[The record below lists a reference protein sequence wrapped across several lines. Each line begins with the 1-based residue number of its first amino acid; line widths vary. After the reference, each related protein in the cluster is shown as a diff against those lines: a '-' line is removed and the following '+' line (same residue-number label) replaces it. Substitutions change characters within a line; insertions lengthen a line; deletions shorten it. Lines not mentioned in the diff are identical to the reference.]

1 MTSSFRIFGY
11 FFRFLLFVHCQQSLS
26 IFFLRH
32 VHEVLQ
38 FTVQSVPDSRL
49 SWEDTLLKCAAS
61 ERNHHMSKPT
71 LADFLQFF
79 YYMKKSGESALFDSD
94 IVTFPMFFHVK
105 VRLCIFGKKNIY
117 VTLYVFFGTNISD
130 VMRLDVLMLFY
141 SVC

>member
-1 MTSSFRIFGY
+1 MHTSHACIQAA
-11 FFRFLLFVHCQQSLS
+11 C
-26 IFFLRH
+26 I
-32 VHEVLQ
+32 
-38 FTVQSVPDSRL
+38 
-49 SWEDTLLKCAAS
+49 AAS

-79 YYMKKSGESALFDSD
+79 YYMKSRESDLFDSD
-94 IVTFPMFFHVK
+94 IVTFPMCFHVK

-117 VTLYVFFGTNISD
+117 ETLYVFFGTNISD